1 MLIEI
6 SKTIEKAIDTSPLN
20 RGLRG
25 ADWVRDTSNIPFVE
39 GKDVILFDRD
49 SDGIY
54 EIHVLLIAR
63 GKAAVEC
70 IGRAFEMM
78 FREKGTAVIFGMVPD
93 FRRDVKI
100 MARLC
105 GMKSLHKLNHRGD
118 AVELFELTREQW
130 ENNQ

>member
-1 MLIEI
+1 MKVEI
-6 SKTIEKAIDTSPLN
+6 SKTIEKAIDESPLN

-63 GKAAVEC
+63 GRAAVDC
-70 IGRAFEMM
+70 IQRAVS
-78 FREKGTAVIFGMVPD
+78 R
-93 FRRDVKI
+93 
-100 MARLC
+100 
-105 GMKSLHKLNHRGD
+105 
-118 AVELFELTREQW
+118 
-130 ENNQ
+130 

>member
-1 MLIEI
+1 MQLTIA
-6 SKTIEKAIDTSPLN
+6 KTIEKAIDESPLN

-39 GKDVILFDRD
+39 GKDVILFDKD

-63 GKAAVEC
+63 GRAAVEC
-70 IGRAFEMM
+70 IRRAFDMM

-105 GMKSLHKLNHRGD
+105 GMTFIQKINHRGD
-118 AVELFELTREQW
+118 DVELFELTREQW

>member
-1 MLIEI
+1 MHHSAII
-6 SKTIEKAIDTSPLN
+6 AKAIDESPLN

-63 GKAAVEC
+63 GRAAVDC
-70 IGRAFEMM
+70 IQRAFAMM

-100 MARLC
+100 MVRLC
-105 GMKSLHKLNHRGD
+105 GMKFLHKLNHRGD
-118 AVELFELTREQW
+118 DVELFELTREQW
-130 ENNQ
+130 ENSQ

>member
-1 MLIEI
+1 MQLTIT
-6 SKTIEKAIDTSPLN
+6 KTIEKAIDESPLN

-39 GKDVILFDRD
+39 GKDVILFDKD

-63 GKAAVEC
+63 GRAAVEC
-70 IGRAFEMM
+70 IRRAFDMM

-105 GMKSLHKLNHRGD
+105 GMAFVQKINHRGD
-118 AVELFELTREQW
+118 DVELFELTREQW